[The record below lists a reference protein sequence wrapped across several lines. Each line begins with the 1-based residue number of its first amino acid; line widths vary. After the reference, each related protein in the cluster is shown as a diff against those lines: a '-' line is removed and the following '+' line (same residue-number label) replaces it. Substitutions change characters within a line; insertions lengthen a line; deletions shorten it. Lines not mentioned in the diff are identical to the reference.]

1 MWKRLAPSRTK
12 KLSTSWVMILR
23 LTGKGKVAHC
33 GLCFLMWI
41 FYTLLSSRNSLR
53 KFMGIEAYLSDIL
66 ATYFKIEKKD
76 LDDKPSYSIT
86 TNDFSQHFG
95 YIVKPKNNQRL
106 KLELQEDEEA
116 KILQK
121 DKEVKVF
128 QLDNISLYKLDN
140 IEKILPFLVFEN
152 FDFPDI
158 YLSNTKT
165 NGVKYYY
172 PIIFR
177 NCSIN
182 SIISMENNEILQP
195 ISFERCEIK
204 NVQLNNSTFTSK
216 LSFRSCQFEEN
227 TSFVNNTFQN
237 NVYFNNSI
245 FKGYADF
252 GECEFEQRASFY
264 GVSFEKVPNFSACCF
279 KDKSLVN
286 LVSLNIDKLDFAKV
300 EKYIN
305 DKAFLEKEE
314 FLQDDK
320 RSALEQKVQLRYAQN
335 VKDSFRAIKDILISQ
350 NNILGAQEW
359 HKLELYSK
367 EKEVEIRLEKNHKSS
382 QDKSL
387 IIKQS
392 SEVNS
397 LTLVIDKMI
406 LWLYRNTSFHH
417 TCFTRILNFS
427 VYMIFLYGIFLF
439 ILTFALSN
447 ISLGKVDVCLI
458 FGKILIFL
466 VFGVYIWYRMKKDNS
481 VLKTILS
488 IFSIVFLAVV
498 SIFPMS
504 IDSLPFFIYIIL
516 LVFTTRKYFDIV
528 TTKINISYYF
538 HFLPYIILLVIIV
551 IKPQLLNPFI
561 GIFSSN
567 NLFESKFE
575 QKLNDLNSSDILKLA
590 QISQKDFNFQGKY
603 KPSFAEL
610 NSAKITILTNKNK
623 LTALTD
629 EDLNKTKN
637 VLGEALYGEILHAIN
652 YDNILNN
659 AIKSTNIL
667 YSIILLLC
675 IFSLQKTARKNSI
688 IPS

>member
-33 GLCFLMWI
+33 GLCFFLCGF

-53 KFMGIEAYLSDIL
+53 KFMKIEVNNLGEIL
-66 ATYFKIEKKD
+66 TKIFKIQKED
-76 LDDKPSYSIT
+76 LHCYLFNTAIIDDK
-86 TNDFSQHFG
+86 QHFV
-95 YIVKPKNNQRL
+95 YIIEPKNHQRL
-106 KLELQEDEEA
+106 KLELQ
-116 KILQK
+116 KK
-121 DKEVKVF
+121 KEIELF
-128 QLDNISLYKLDN
+128 QLDSINLYKLKAFD
-140 IEKILPFLVFEN
+140 EKRLPTLVFEN

-158 YLSNTKT
+158 YLSYDSKT
-165 NGVKYYY
+165 DNDYY

-177 NCSIN
+177 LCSIN
-182 SIISMENNEILQP
+182 SIFSIADNEILQP

-204 NVQLNNSTFTSK
+204 NVQLDNSTFTSK
-216 LSFRSCQFEEN
+216 LSFRSCQFEKKI
-227 TSFVNNTFQN
+227 SFVNSTFQN

-245 FKGYADF
+245 FKDYVDF
-252 GECEFEQRASFY
+252 GECKFEQKASFY
-264 GVSFEKVPNFSACCF
+264 GVSFEKVPNFSACYF

-286 LVSLNIDKLDFAKV
+286 LVRLNIDKLDFAKV

-305 DKAFLEKEE
+305 DNPTFIDKEE

-320 RSALEQKVQLRYAQN
+320 RLAEQKVQLKYAQN
-335 VKDSFRAIKDILISQ
+335 AKDSFRAIKDILISQ
-350 NNILGAQEW
+350 NNILEAQEW

-397 LTLVIDKMI
+397 LTLVIDKII

-481 VLKTILS
+481 VFTNILS

-498 SIFPMS
+498 SIFPMP

-516 LVFTTRKYFDIV
+516 LVFATQKYFDIV

-603 KPSFAEL
+603 TLSFAEL

-629 EDLNKTKN
+629 EDLNKSKN

-659 AIKSTNIL
+659 AIKSTNIF